1 MSDIIQLAIMIF
13 EGIAILTA
21 ILFGCLA
28 ILTAIIFGSFQIKQ
42 YNDIKR
48 KELKQKRFENYNLLI
63 DRLIDQRIEGNPSLD
78 IQKSV
83 FFEFRN
89 YPEYKEISKSILED
103 WRKKLSDNKKEKY
116 ISGIRIIDDTLEYL
130 QLPIYKKP

>member
-1 MSDIIQLAIMIF
+1 MGDIIQLAIMIF
-13 EGIAILTA
+13 EGIAILNA

-48 KELKQKRFENYNLLI
+48 KELKQKRFKNYNLLI
-63 DRLIDQRIEGNPSLD
+63 DRLIEQRIEGKPSLD

-89 YPEYKEISKSILED
+89 YYPEYKEISKSILEE
-103 WRKKLSDNKKEKY
+103 WRNKLNDNKEEEY
-116 ISGIRIIDDTLEYL
+116 ISGVRIQYRTVE
-130 QLPIYKKP
+130 

>member
-1 MSDIIQLAIMIF
+1 MSDIIQLAIRIF

-83 FFEFRN
+83 FLN
-89 YPEYKEISKSILED
+89 LEIILSTRKFQKACLKTGEKS
-103 WRKKLSDNKKEKY
+103 
-116 ISGIRIIDDTLEYL
+116 
-130 QLPIYKKP
+130 